1 MVDDIWIVAFYISEL
16 KAFWLWI
23 AWDTKIQN
31 LCEENPLGGGGN
43 TWKNLNLLRFKVSS
57 VVCYKLFSEGLR
69 SS

>member
-31 LCEENPLGGGGN
+31 LCEENPLLGGGQYL
-43 TWKNLNLLRFKVSS
+43 KEFEFAEV
-57 VVCYKLFSEGLR
+57 
-69 SS
+69 